1 MLCSVIPLFL
11 EPEREGA
18 AEPVSQETCPAS
30 FFQHHAFADRSIDDE
45 SGCRAPFLQAAAILL
60 SFPTQAYK
68 QAGGYSR
75 IRMLTHSL
83 GYPRIGAFREIK
95 KACEGYWKRA
105 LDEAGLR
112 TASLEEKQ
120 RRWRVQQEAGMDLV
134 SCNDFSLYDHVQD
147 MSFMLGVIPERY
159 KPLCHRLSDI
169 DLYFAM
175 CRGYQ
180 EAGFDVTAM
189 EMTKWF
195 DTNYHYIVPEFTRN
209 QDFHYYSRKC
219 VEEFLEATSFGV
231 KKTKAL
237 LVGPISYL
245 LLGKEKTEDF
255 HRLDLID
262 SLLPVYMAVLADL
275 HHAGCMW
282 VQFDEPFLVTDLDE
296 RARRLYREVYATLRQ
311 HFPDVHFLLATYF
324 DGLGD
329 NLETAVSLPVDT
341 LHLDVVNGLYDHLPS
356 VFRSLP
362 PERNMSL
369 GIVDGRNIWINDVRK
384 SLEIVG
390 LAVKE
395 LGHDRVMVSS
405 SCSLLHVPYDIQ
417 NEPDGGTLPD
427 FLVPWLAFA
436 RQKLDEIRLLA
447 DLMEDDVS
455 SDAFCGLADHLKQLE
470 KRKHAGHL
478 RNREVRAALDELVD
492 QPAGRRQSIAERRI
506 LQQEWLNLPVLPTTM
521 IGSLPQT
528 AELRAL
534 RMRYR
539 DGRLSAEDYGSGVR
553 VLITNAIRWQES
565 AGLDVLVHGEFER
578 TDMVEFFGEHLE
590 GVAFTGNG
598 WVQSYGSRA
607 VKPPIIYGDVSRKEA
622 MTVELARFAQGLTKR
637 PVKGML
643 TGPGTILKW
652 SFVRNDQPLHETAMQ
667 VALALREEVL
677 DLELAG
683 IEVIQI
689 DEPGIREG
697 LPLKKA
703 DRESYLDWAVRAFLV
718 CSGGVGPATQI
729 HTHMCYAD
737 YADILDAL
745 IRMDADVLT
754 IETARSDMEVLS
766 EFAAAGY
773 PGQLGP
779 GIYDIHSPRI
789 PSVGE
794 LKDQLDKV
802 LMHFR
807 PEQIWVNPDCG
818 LKTREW
824 DEVVPAI
831 ENMVLAARKMRLF
844 AGRNSL
850 EKR

>member
-1 MLCSVIPLFL
+1 
-11 EPEREGA
+11 
-18 AEPVSQETCPAS
+18 
-30 FFQHHAFADRSIDDE
+30 
-45 SGCRAPFLQAAAILL
+45 
-60 SFPTQAYK
+60 
-68 QAGGYSR
+68 
-75 IRMLTHSL
+75 MLTHTL

-95 KACEGYWKRA
+95 KACEGYWKGA
-105 LDEAGLR
+105 LDETALR
-112 TASLEEKQ
+112 SASLEEKQ

-134 SCNDFSLYDHVQD
+134 PCNDFSLYDHVQD
-147 MSFMLGVIPERY
+147 MSFLLGVIPDRY
-159 KPLCHRLSDI
+159 KPLCQRLSDL

-180 EAGFDVTAM
+180 ESGFDVTAM

-219 VEEFLEATSFGV
+219 VEEFLEAKSFGV
-231 KKTKAL
+231 KEPKAVL
-237 LVGPISYL
+237 IGPISYL
-245 LLGKEKTEDF
+245 LLGKEITEDF
-255 HRLDLID
+255 HRLDLIG
-262 SLLPVYMAVLADL
+262 SLLPVYMAVLEDL

-296 RARRLYREVYATLRQ
+296 RTRKLYGEVYAALRQ
-311 HFPDVHFLLATYF
+311 HFPDVHFLLAAYF
-324 DGLGD
+324 DGFGD
-329 NLETAVSLPVDT
+329 NLQTAVSLPVDT
-341 LHLDVVNGLYDHLPS
+341 LHLDVVNGFYDLPS
-356 VFRSLP
+356 VFRSLSS
-362 PERNMSL
+362 EKNISL
-369 GIVDGRNIWINDVRK
+369 GIVDGRNIWINDVNE
-384 SLEIVG
+384 SLGILG
-390 LAVKE
+390 LAVKA

-405 SCSLLHVPYDIQ
+405 SCSLLHVPYDRQ
-417 NEPDGGTLPD
+417 NEPDRGKLPD

-447 DLMEDDVS
+447 DLMGDDVS
-455 SDAFCGLADHLKQLE
+455 SDAFYGLAEHLKQLE
-470 KRKHAGHL
+470 KRKQSKLL
-478 RNREVRAALDELVD
+478 RDGGVRAALDGLAD
-492 QPAGRRQSIAERRI
+492 QAAGRRQSIAERRI

-528 AELRAL
+528 AELRSL
-534 RMRYR
+534 RKRYR
-539 DGRLSAEDYGSGVR
+539 DGQLSAEDYWSGVR
-553 VLITNAIRWQES
+553 VLITNAIRWQEA

-598 WVQSYGSRA
+598 WVQSYGTRA

-652 SFVRNDQPLHETAMQ
+652 SFVRNDQPLRETAMQ

-773 PGQLGP
+773 SGQLGP

-789 PSVGE
+789 PSVAE
-794 LKDQLDKV
+794 LKHQLEKA
-802 LMHFR
+802 LMHFSPR
-807 PEQIWVNPDCG
+807 QIWVNPDCG

-831 ENMVLAARKMRLF
+831 ENMVLAARKTRQL
-844 AGRNSL
+844 AGGNTL
-850 EKR
+850 EEG

>member
-1 MLCSVIPLFL
+1 MKKHACRTTSHGL
-11 EPEREGA
+11 
-18 AEPVSQETCPAS
+18 AE
-30 FFQHHAFADRSIDDE
+30 
-45 SGCRAPFLQAAAILL
+45 AILL
-60 SFPTQAYK
+60 SFPTQAYR
-68 QAGGYSR
+68 QAGNHSR
-75 IRMLTHSL
+75 IRMLTHTL
-83 GYPRIGAFREIK
+83 GYPRLGAFREIK
-95 KACEGYWKRA
+95 KACEGYWKGA
-105 LDEAGLR
+105 LDEKALR
-112 TASLEEKQ
+112 SASLEEKH
-120 RRWRVQQEAGMDLV
+120 RRWRAQQEAGMDLV
-134 SCNDFSLYDHVQD
+134 ACNDFSLYDHVQD

-159 KPLCHRLSDI
+159 KPLCQNVSDL

-180 EAGFDVTAM
+180 EAGYDVTAM

-219 VEEFLEATSFGV
+219 VEDFLEATSFCV
-231 KKTKAL
+231 KKPKVV

-245 LLGKEKTEDF
+245 LLGKEKTDDF
-255 HRLDLID
+255 HRLDLINT
-262 SLLPVYMAVLADL
+262 LLPVYMAVLEDL
-275 HHAGCMW
+275 HHAGCTW
-282 VQFDEPFLVTDLDE
+282 VQFDEPFLVTDLDD
-296 RARRLYREVYATLRQ
+296 RTRKLYAEVYGVLRQ
-311 HFPDVHFLLATYF
+311 HFPDVHFLLAAYF
-324 DGLGD
+324 DGFGD
-329 NLETAVSLPVDT
+329 NLQTAMSLPVDT
-341 LHLDVVNGLYDHLPS
+341 LHLDVVNGLYDLPS
-356 VFRSLP
+356 VFRDVP
-362 PERNMSL
+362 PDMNISL
-369 GIVDGRNIWINDVRK
+369 GVVDGRNIWINDVNE
-384 SLEIVG
+384 SLGILG
-390 LAVKE
+390 LAVRE

-405 SCSLLHVPYDIQ
+405 SCSLLHVPYDVR

-427 FLVPWLAFA
+427 FLGPWLAFA

-447 DLMEDDVS
+447 DLMEDEVS
-455 SDAFCGLADHLKQLE
+455 ADAFYGLAEHLKQLE
-470 KRKHAGHL
+470 KRKYSKFL
-478 RNREVRAALDELVD
+478 RNSEVRAALDALAGEPV
-492 QPAGRRQSIAERRI
+492 GRRQSIAERRV
-506 LQQEWLNLPVLPTTM
+506 LQQEWLQLPVLPTTM

-528 AELRAL
+528 AELRSL
-534 RMRYR
+534 RKRYR
-539 DGRLSAEDYGSGVR
+539 DGSLSAEDYGAGVR

-565 AGLDVLVHGEFER
+565 IGLDVLVHGEFER
-578 TDMVEFFGEHLE
+578 TDMVEFFGEHLD

-598 WVQSYGSRA
+598 WVQSYGTRA
-607 VKPPIIYGDVSRKEA
+607 VKPPIIYADVSRKEP
-622 MTVELARFAQGLTKR
+622 MTVELARFAQGLSER

-652 SFVRNDQPLHETAMQ
+652 SFVRNDQPLSDTAMQ
-667 VALALREEVL
+667 VALALREEVM

-683 IEVIQI
+683 IEIIQI

-703 DRESYLDWAVRAFLV
+703 DRESYLEWAVRAFLV

-789 PSVGE
+789 PSVRE
-794 LKDQLDKV
+794 LNTQLEKV
-802 LMHFR
+802 LLHFAPR
-807 PEQIWVNPDCG
+807 QIWVNPDCG

-824 DEVVPAI
+824 DEVVPAV
-831 ENMVLAARKMRLF
+831 ENMVSAARKTRRRT
-844 AGRNSL
+844 GKNSL
-850 EKR
+850 EVGLP